1 MKEYTHQLRRG
12 ESPIKIELFVDDYML
27 HDDIILPL
35 WKEFTDALKQY
46 QKFEYRENH
55 GIKLFTIDDIEL
67 HSEVMDML
75 APALQT
81 SSMEGLLLGGNVGS
95 DVLSFAEGIIQS
107 NPHLKRFGWR
117 NNQIPSVNVQR
128 FCKSI
133 KKSVSNSFKCLAL
146 INCFD
151 GDNLEMMQ
159 TVLDASHQLE
169 ALNLHDNGIGSE
181 GVHFIANFLTCSPSL
196 KSLYLKDNRLNNDD
210 VTLLASALQSS
221 TNLRHLYLKDNNDI
235 TAVGRQALLESVFNV
250 SSLNA
255 CADSNHKYRI
265 HGLTPDI
272 SKINKY
278 IKSSLNRTMKIFTML
293 SATDES
299 FFNENCLG
307 DLSYK
312 LIPDVLTLAHHFT
325 QRSPKLSEAYF
336 EQTGQTSADWDKL
349 DEDTVPITSMF
360 ELLRGW
366 AVPSLS

>member
-1 MKEYTHQLRRG
+1 
-12 ESPIKIELFVDDYML
+12 
-27 HDDIILPL
+27 
-35 WKEFTDALKQY
+35 
-46 QKFEYRENH
+46 
-55 GIKLFTIDDIEL
+55 
-67 HSEVMDML
+67 MDML

-95 DVLSFAEGIIQS
+95 DALSFAEGIIQS

-117 NNQIPSVNVQR
+117 NNRIESVDDMR
-128 FCKSI
+128 RLCKSI
-133 KKSVSNSFKCLAL
+133 KKSHSLFNFISLTQA
-146 INCFD
+146 FD
-151 GDNLEMMQ
+151 GNNLEMMQ
-159 TVLDASHQLE
+159 TILDSSRHLE
-169 ALNLHDNGIGSE
+169 ILGLYSNGIGSV
-181 GVHFIANFLTCSPSL
+181 GAPLIANFLTSNPPLEVLSL
-196 KSLYLKDNRLNNDD
+196 EDNVLNDAD
-210 VTLLASALQSS
+210 ATLLVNAIQSS

-255 CADSNHKYRI
+255 CAASNHRCRI

-272 SKINKY
+272 SKINKHV
-278 IKSSLNRTMKIFTML
+278 KSSLNRTMKIFTML

-299 FFNENCLG
+299 FFNEKCLG

-312 LIPDVLTLAHHFT
+312 LIPDVLRLAHHFT

-366 AVPSLS
+366 AVPSLA